1 MGKGLGPIDPKG
13 YAMLC
18 YANSFLFQQNFIDKT
33 YLQVQYHSLLS
44 CIDLTF
50 YMKQFQNLTKM
61 QI

>member
-18 YANSFLFQQNFIDKT
+18 MMFSF
-33 YLQVQYHSLLS
+33 HSHGVLNILN
-44 CIDLTF
+44 
-50 YMKQFQNLTKM
+50 NLKLNILPENHSIRKR